1 MNDNAMQPPPG
12 ATQLLARLAVCCCE
26 RWVNTDV
33 SLVQGARY
41 YFRATGTWHDASIR
55 CDANG
60 YDRPYLNW
68 VKATMRCNV
77 DGARWFTL
85 IGAIDHAE
93 ASFFPIGDGSR
104 WAAGWRA
111 PASGRLEVFANDAA
125 LMYWNNRGAIM
136 LEIWQ

>member
-1 MNDNAMQPPPG
+1 M
-12 ATQLLARLAVCCCE
+12 
-26 RWVNTDV
+26 NTDV
-33 SLVQGARY
+33 NLVQGARY

-68 VKATMRCNV
+68 VKATMRCKV

-93 ASFFPIGDGSR
+93 ASFFAIGDGNR